1 MAIPHGDLDGITF
14 AKATHAK
21 DKFENLGARLVW
33 DVVQQTNEMASDDT
47 TMATVLARAFYS
59 DGVTQCVAA
68 GCNSMDLRHGSQAAW
83 ISTNGD
89 SHVSSLIA
97 QAMEKI
103 GKEGVITVKVDCTT
117 EDKIEITEGMWF
129 AFFLLHYRS
138 QVEFEKPY
146 VLFSEKISLLYD
158 ILPLPE
164 TAGKPFARCS
174 SSLRAWMPRL
184 NILNKLYG

>member
-21 DKFENLGARLVW
+21 DKFENLGARPVW

-59 DGVTQCVAA
+59 DGVTQ
-68 GCNSMDLRHGSQAAW
+68 W
-83 ISTNGD
+83 ISANGD

-103 GKEGVITVKVDCTT
+103 GKEGVITVKVDCTM
-117 EDKIEITEGMWF
+117 EDEIEITEGMWF
-129 AFFLLHYRS
+129 AFFLLHHRS

-146 VLFSEKISLLYD
+146 VLFSEKISLLYN

-164 TAGKPFARCS
+164 TAGKPFAHCS
-174 SSLRAWMPRL
+174 SSLRVWMPRL

>member
-33 DVVQQTNEMASDDT
+33 DIVQQTNEMASDDT
-47 TMATVLARAFYS
+47 TMATVLARTFYS
-59 DGVTQCVAA
+59 DGVTQ
-68 GCNSMDLRHGSQAAW
+68 W
-83 ISTNGD
+83 ISTNFD

-129 AFFLLHYRS
+129 AFFLLHH
-138 QVEFEKPY
+138 
-146 VLFSEKISLLYD
+146 
-158 ILPLPE
+158 
-164 TAGKPFARCS
+164 
-174 SSLRAWMPRL
+174 
-184 NILNKLYG
+184 